1 MPAPDVSVLIVAY
14 ECRDALGACLR
25 SLEGAKGSLAVEV
38 VVTDN
43 ASTDGTVELLRSEFP
58 DVRLVALP
66 ENVGF
71 ARGVNRA
78 AAVAS
83 GEYLL
88 LLNPDTVVH
97 ADGGLERLLAFARSH
112 PQYGLYGGRTL
123 WPDGTLCPGSVWGAP
138 SLWSHA
144 CFAFL
149 LSSAFRGSRVFDP
162 DSLGGW
168 RRDTVR
174 RVGVVTGCLLLVSRA
189 DWDALGGFDERFF
202 MYGEDVDLSLRAA
215 KAGRPP
221 VLVPSIEITHTVG
234 VSSES
239 RPGRKTLVMKGKATV
254 ARKHSRPLGRALAL
268 GLLQAG
274 VGIRALLRI
283 DPWPEVWRARGDWAA
298 GYAPTAHD
306 RGQVLQSNTD
316 CSIARPDPVVAD
328 PVVGDA
334 A

>member
-1 MPAPDVSVLIVAY
+1 MSPDVSILIVAY
-14 ECRDALGACLR
+14 ECRDALGECLR
-25 SLEGAKGSLAVEV
+25 SIEPAKGEVAVEIV
-38 VVTDN
+38 VCDN

-78 AAVAS
+78 AELAS

-88 LLNPDTVVH
+88 LLNPDTVLH
-97 ADGGLERLLAFARSH
+97 EDGGLERLLAFARGH
-112 PQYGLYGGRTL
+112 PEHGLYGGRTL
-123 WPDGTLCPGSVWGAP
+123 WPDGSLCPGSVWGAP

-162 DSLGGW
+162 DSLGRW
-168 RRDTVR
+168 RRDSVR
-174 RVGVVTGCLLLVSRA
+174 RVGVVTGCLLLVTRE
-189 DWDALGGFDERFF
+189 DWEALGGFDERFF

-215 KAGRPP
+215 RAGRPP
-221 VLVPSIEITHTVG
+221 VLVPAIEITHTVG

-254 ARKHSRPLGRALAL
+254 ARKHSGPVRRTLAL
-268 GLLQAG
+268 GLMRLG

-283 DPWPEVWRARGDWAA
+283 DPWPEVWRARSEWLA
-298 GYAPTAHD
+298 GYPPASEP
-306 RGQVLQSNTD
+306 RGQVLQSNTRG
-316 CSIARPDPVVAD
+316 A
-328 PVVGDA
+328 VGDA
-334 A
+334 G

>member
-1 MPAPDVSVLIVAY
+1 VKPDLSILIVAY
-14 ECRDALGACLR
+14 ECRAALGECLR
-25 SLEGAKGSLAVEV
+25 SIERAKGDLDVEV

-43 ASTDGTVELLRSEFP
+43 ASTDGTAEALRTEFP
-58 DVRLVALP
+58 EVRLVALP

-78 AAVAS
+78 AEIAT
-83 GEYLL
+83 GDYLL

-97 ADGGLERLLAFARSH
+97 DDGGLERLLVFARSR

-162 DSLGGW
+162 DSLGSW
-168 RRDTVR
+168 QRDSVR
-174 RVGVVTGCLLLVSRA
+174 RVGVVTGCLLLVSR
-189 DWDALGGFDERFF
+189 DGWDALGGFDERFF

-215 KAGRPP
+215 RAGRPP

-254 ARKHSRPLGRALAL
+254 ARKHSGAPGRTLAL
-268 GLLQAG
+268 GLLQLG

-283 DPWPEVWRARGDWAA
+283 DPWPEVWRARSEWVP
-298 GYAPTAHD
+298 GYPPADEP
-306 RGQVLQSNTD
+306 RGQVLQSNTH
-316 CSIARPDPVVAD
+316 SVLR
-328 PVVGDA
+328 DA
-334 A
+334 G

>member
-1 MPAPDVSVLIVAY
+1 VKPDVSILIVAY
-14 ECRDALGACLR
+14 ECRDELRECLR
-25 SLEGAKGSLAVEV
+25 SIERARGGVDVEV

-43 ASTDGTVELLRSEFP
+43 ASTDGTVELLRTEFP

-66 ENVGF
+66 VNVGF

-78 AAVAS
+78 AEIAT
-83 GEYLL
+83 GDYLL

-97 ADGGLERLLAFARSH
+97 DDGGLGRLLEFARSH
-112 PQYGLYGGRTL
+112 PEHGLYGGRTL

-149 LSSAFRGSRVFDP
+149 LSSAFKGSGVFDP
-162 DSLGGW
+162 DSLGSW
-168 RRDTVR
+168 QRDSVR
-174 RVGVVTGCLLLVSRA
+174 RVGVVTGCLLLVSRD

-215 KAGRPP
+215 RAGRPP
-221 VLVPSIEITHTVG
+221 VLVPSIEITHVVG

-254 ARKHSRPLGRALAL
+254 ARKHSGPLGRALAL
-268 GLLQAG
+268 GLLQLG

-283 DPWPEVWRARGDWAA
+283 DPWPEVWRERSEWIAGYPPAAETRAQLARSNARG
-298 GYAPTAHD
+298 
-306 RGQVLQSNTD
+306 VL
-316 CSIARPDPVVAD
+316 
-328 PVVGDA
+328 GDA
-334 A
+334 S